1 MADDDTSRPAQ
12 DTDNFRFYDNRQK
25 YLLFVTTCDEKWVIA
40 ERIGREIARLDPT
53 PPCLSL
59 FDAGM
64 GDGTVLAHV
73 LRQLHAAFPTV
84 PFHVVGKEISLEDV
98 RMSLEK
104 MADRFFEHPQTVF
117 TATNLFYRE
126 APALCAE
133 AGGADGVNWIE
144 VALDGTQ
151 ARDFAEQIRALQPV
165 LSDGWQVRASDRTGN
180 LLYKKPSVL
189 VLYRADQRFQLDR
202 VIPQRGGPAR
212 GFDLVVVSQ
221 PYRAR
226 APLDFKVERVL
237 APLTRA
243 LAPGG
248 RLVAVQ
254 SFGDDPGLEIIRRIW
269 PDEAPFR
276 HKRGDLIDGL
286 RAALGPDAGG
296 FVFDGDAQ
304 TDAMFRYHMYM
315 LPSEVDGSIGT
326 STLLAA
332 WNAAV
337 YVAQIEDGR
346 LAQAMSHGEYLKA
359 TADVLHRHGGLW
371 FNDEAFVVARSPAT
385 R

>member
-1 MADDDTSRPAQ
+1 MSKDEEVRPVQ
-12 DTDNFRFYDNRQK
+12 KPGNFRFYDNRQK

-40 ERIGREIARLDPT
+40 ERIGREIGHLKPE

-64 GDGTVLAHV
+64 GDGTVLSHV
-73 LRQLHAAFPTV
+73 LCQLHAAFPTV

-117 TATNLFYRE
+117 TATNMFYRE
-126 APALCAE
+126 APWLNLENGDPNA
-133 AGGADGVNWIE
+133 VNWIE
-144 VALDGTQ
+144 IALEGAH

-165 LSDGWQVRASDRTGN
+165 LSDGWQVRASERTGN
-180 LLYKKPSVL
+180 LVYEKPSVL
-189 VLYRADQRFQLDR
+189 VLYRADQQFALNR
-202 VIPQRGGPAR
+202 VVPRRGQPRPGY
-212 GFDLVVVSQ
+212 DLVVVSQ

-226 APLDFKVERVL
+226 APLDFKVGRVL
-237 APLTRA
+237 APLTHA

-254 SFGDDPGLEIIRRIW
+254 SFGDDPGLEIIRCIW
-269 PDEAPFR
+269 PDEEPFR
-276 HKRGDLIDGL
+276 HKSRDLVAGL
-286 RAALGPDAGG
+286 RAALGTDAGA
-296 FVFDGDAQ
+296 FTFEGDAEA
-304 TDAMFRYHMYM
+304 DSMFRYQMYM
-315 LPSEVDGSIGT
+315 LPSEVAGSIGT

-346 LAQAMSHGEYLKA
+346 LAKAMSQSQYLEA

-371 FNDEAFVVARSPAT
+371 FNDESFVVSRARAG
-385 R
+385 